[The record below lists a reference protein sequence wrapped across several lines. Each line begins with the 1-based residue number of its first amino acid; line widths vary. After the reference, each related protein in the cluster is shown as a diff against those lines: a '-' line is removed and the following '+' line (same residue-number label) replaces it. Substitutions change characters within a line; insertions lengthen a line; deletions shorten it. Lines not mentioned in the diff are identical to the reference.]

1 MTATWDPSPASDA
14 VTAYE
19 TCVGTRSLACDTVRW
34 TVDRLQQSFTFT
46 PVRGVLHLVTVRA
59 VSQAGAGPYAQEIA
73 VSTPRLN
80 AIADRSDPSGTAI
93 AAALAISDP
102 DGSGV
107 TFSATNLPP
116 GLTIDA
122 GTGRLSGTPTTT
134 GAYRPTVTVAD
145 AFGSDVQSFGWT
157 ITAPGSSGA
166 GSAMSAISF
175 SFSPAARQTVGAP
188 VVVSA
193 SGQGGSAPT
202 YRFWVQPWGG
212 SWQIM
217 QDWSA
222 ASNWTWRPLTV
233 GGYNVTVDGRGR
245 STGDADV
252 TSSATFEV
260 VAAAATGGGST
271 GSTQPMT
278 SVALS
283 FTPTTPQAVGTAVT
297 LTAQGQGGS
306 GTPTYRFWVQRWGGS
321 WEIVQDWSTA
331 TTHTWRPSTTG
342 GYNLTVYG
350 RNGPTGDGEVTT
362 SRTFEATAT
371 APAAPGGSTET
382 TSMTSVT
389 LSYSPATP
397 QPTGTAVVLTA
408 AGQGGSGVPM
418 YSFLVQPW
426 GGAWQVLQDWSTSNS
441 VTWRPAAA
449 GGYSLTVYGRNGTAG
464 SGVSTSRTF
473 EATASSGGG
482 TTGTSPMTSVALSF
496 TPTTPQPVGTSV
508 TMSAQGQG
516 GSGTAMYLFLVQ
528 PWGGAWQTV
537 QDWSTSPTLTWRP
550 WAAGGYNLTVYGRRG
565 TTGNGDTSD
574 SRTFEARQ

>member
-1 MTATWDPSPASDA
+1 MILAGLLLCIPVSSFAQSMTATWDPSPASDA

-80 AIADRSDPSGTAI
+80 AIADRSDPSGSAV

-134 GAYRPTVTVAD
+134 GTYRPTVTVAD

-175 SFSPAARQTVGAP
+175 SFSPAARQAVGAP

-193 SGQGGSAPT
+193 SGQGGSTPT

-212 SWQIM
+212 SWQIG

-222 ASNWTWRPLTV
+222 ASSWTWRPLTV

-245 STGDADV
+245 STGEADV

-260 VAAAATGGGST
+260 VAAAATGGGGT

-321 WEIVQDWSTA
+321 WAIVQDWSTA
-331 TTHTWRPSTTG
+331 NTHPWRPPTAG

-350 RNGPTGDGEVTT
+350 RNGTVGD
-362 SRTFEATAT
+362 
-371 APAAPGGSTET
+371 
-382 TSMTSVT
+382 
-389 LSYSPATP
+389 
-397 QPTGTAVVLTA
+397 
-408 AGQGGSGVPM
+408 
-418 YSFLVQPW
+418 
-426 GGAWQVLQDWSTSNS
+426 
-441 VTWRPAAA
+441 
-449 GGYSLTVYGRNGTAG
+449 
-464 SGVSTSRTF
+464 GVSTSRTF